1 MRLTKLGHACVR
13 LEHDGSTLVID
24 PGGFSEHDAAQG
36 ADAVAV
42 THEHPDHLDL
52 ERLRV
57 AAKSRPGLR
66 IHTHSGVAR
75 QLDELRELGAEIHEV
90 SQGDAVRM
98 AGFDV
103 HVYGE
108 RHAVIHPDL
117 PVIDNIGF
125 RVSAGGAT
133 VFHPGDALTV
143 PQDPVDTL
151 LLPIQAPWSKVS
163 EVIDYVRAVRPESAI
178 AVHDGLLN
186 ETGAGVYAKNFGVTL
201 SSVDYSRLLPGET
214 REL

>member
-13 LEHDGSTLVID
+13 LEHNGSTLVID

-36 ADAVAV
+36 ADAVAI
-42 THEHPDHLDL
+42 THEHPDHLDI

-57 AAKSRPGLR
+57 AAKSRPGVD
-66 IHTHSGVAR
+66 IYTHRGVAD
-75 QLDELRELGAEIHEV
+75 QLGELRELGAKVHEV
-90 SQGDAVRM
+90 AQGDAVRM

-103 HVYGE
+103 DIHGE

-125 RVSAGGAT
+125 RVSSGGAA

-143 PQDPVDTL
+143 PEEPVDTL
-151 LLPIQAPWSKVS
+151 LLPVQAPWSKVA
-163 EVIDYVRAVRPESAI
+163 EVIDYVREVRPTSAI

-186 ETGAGVYAKNFGVTL
+186 ENGAAVYARNFGVTL
-201 SSVDYSRLLPGET
+201 ASVAYSRLLPGESHQ
-214 REL
+214 L